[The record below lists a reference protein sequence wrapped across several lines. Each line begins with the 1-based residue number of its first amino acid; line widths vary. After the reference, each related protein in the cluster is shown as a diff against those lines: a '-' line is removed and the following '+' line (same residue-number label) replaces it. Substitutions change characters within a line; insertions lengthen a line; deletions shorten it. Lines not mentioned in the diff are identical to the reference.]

1 MRHCSLALPE
11 GLNGVNRQLPR
22 GLKFN
27 CQPSEKV
34 IFFTANRQKCRLI
47 FTAKSFK
54 VLQISLCFYGIMAPK
69 ESLNCKNQSP
79 CFQKL
84 TLSIQNKNIQLAYNP
99 VVMINKNLNNK
110 NEIIK

>member
-1 MRHCSLALPE
+1 MQINIYC
-11 GLNGVNRQLPR
+11 
-22 GLKFN
+22 K
-27 CQPSEKV
+27 
-34 IFFTANRQKCRLI
+34 
-47 FTAKSFK
+47 KSFK

-69 ESLNCKNQSP
+69 EPLNWKNQSP

-84 TLSIQNKNIQLAYNP
+84 TLSIQNKNTQLAYNP